1 MVNEKE
7 QNKYLILHIEN
18 VIWKLKIL
26 NSGKNT
32 KKESIL
38 K

>member
-1 MVNEKE
+1 MVKEKE
-7 QNKYLILHIEN
+7 QNKYMILYVEN
-18 VIWKLKIL
+18 VILKLKIL